1 MSNVETLSAN
11 LQTVREFVET
21 GWPEALHSRRVQ
33 EIISVFNESHRFTDS
48 YIFFYDQGGFYMLA
62 EDKETSETKKI
73 YVRDVIERSSPPGRA
88 EAEILDNLES
98 WFDQNEEGSAFWMA
112 PPRPNDKFRPGWKL
126 IFHQIA
132 YTSGGAKVLLHG
144 ADLFK
149 GPPET
154 VLSLIHQFFPETRN
168 IHSIEAVRS
177 LLIKPDDNFE
187 PSKLLERIKE
197 IDPDALA
204 VNQKLDEVQL
214 VERATYISELI
225 YSRADSGFVAYEM
238 ERLGL
243 VGEHAISCAGGE
255 KTLSELIVDGL
266 GMEDQY
272 GSLEFACPKCGGT
285 NSRPFGQ
292 LMSNCQHCGANVR
305 C

>member
-1 MSNVETLSAN
+1 MSNAETLSTN
-11 LQTVREFVET
+11 LHTVKQFVET
-21 GWPEALHSRRVQ
+21 GWPVAPRSRLVQ

-48 YIFFYDQGGFYMLA
+48 YTFFYDGGGFYMLA

-73 YVRDVIERSSPPGRA
+73 YVREIIERTSPVGKL
-88 EAEILDNLES
+88 EGKILDNLEG
-98 WFDQNEEGSAFWMA
+98 WYAQKDEGTALWIS
-112 PPRPNDKFRPGWKL
+112 PPYPGKYPGWKV

-132 YTSGGAKVLLHG
+132 YTLDGAKVLLNG

-149 GPPET
+149 GPQET

-243 VGEHAISCAGGE
+243 VGEHAISCAGGG

-272 GSLEFACPKCGGT
+272 GSLKFACPKCGGT
-285 NSRPFGQ
+285 NSRPFGH
-292 LMSNCQHCGANVR
+292 LISNCQHCGADVR